1 MRSLPRIAWHGD
13 GNAVVT
19 PVRKSAMTSFL
30 LVLLIAACGDTTG
43 PQSVASPAARP
54 VVTTVSAPAPTGASK
69 STSTSTSY
77 RPNKADSQGIK
88 GPNAINMVKHS
99 SNYAVAF

>member
-1 MRSLPRIAWHGD
+1 
-13 GNAVVT
+13 
-19 PVRKSAMTSFL
+19 MTSFL

-54 VVTTVSAPAPTGASK
+54 VVTTVSAPAPSSASK
-69 STSTSTSY
+69 STSTSPSTSY